1 MFTPDISKFRA
12 FRLLYLPKSYE
23 IFKVLAKN
31 EFYFTKRA
39 LRVGDAHSKWLIQVH
54 AAIQSDQVS
63 LLEGL

>member
-39 LRVGDAHSKWLIQVH
+39 LRVGDAHSNWLK
-54 AAIQSDQVS
+54 
-63 LLEGL
+63 